1 MLHRLLFATLSSS
14 NLLASV
20 SAASGV
26 AEPTGTDTTNIYMPF
41 HCSATSF
48 IVSEVEIHEEKNL
61 K

>member
-1 MLHRLLFATLSSS
+1 MRVAQVAFATLSSS

-26 AEPTGTDTTNIYMPF
+26 AEPTGAVTTNVYMLV

-48 IVSEVEIHEEKNL
+48 IVSEVEIHEEKI
-61 K
+61 